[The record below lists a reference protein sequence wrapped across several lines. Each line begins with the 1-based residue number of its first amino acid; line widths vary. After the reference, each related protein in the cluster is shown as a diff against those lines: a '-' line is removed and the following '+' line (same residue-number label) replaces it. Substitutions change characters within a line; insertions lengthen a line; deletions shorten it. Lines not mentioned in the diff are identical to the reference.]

1 MRRAWDNGRN
11 LNEQHAGTETM
22 DILPVGV
29 RNGVSKEV
37 TFKLDLNVKQQ
48 LAVTSWRKGFPDT
61 GTANAEP

>member
-1 MRRAWDNGRN
+1 M
-11 LNEQHAGTETM
+11 M

-61 GTANAEP
+61 GTASAEP